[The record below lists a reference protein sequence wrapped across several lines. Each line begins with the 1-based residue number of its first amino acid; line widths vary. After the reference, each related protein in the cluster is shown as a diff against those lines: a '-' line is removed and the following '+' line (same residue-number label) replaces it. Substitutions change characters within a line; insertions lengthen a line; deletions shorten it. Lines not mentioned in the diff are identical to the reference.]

1 MYVCIYIDP
10 IPQSSVANHFLIV
23 MHPSGT
29 WAIGADLRHPAVA
42 PCFPCHW
49 RGSFCVAFALQ
60 WSKDWGPR
68 KLPMESNIWVSENG
82 VYYHHMRLGV
92 YFVFQTISCYP
103 HKFPVIFLL
112 IDVENIM
119 ISPLLKVITAY
130 VSIRIGNVLS
140 SSAFLP
146 AAANL
151 SISLLLGPLP
161 GMPMVIP
168 KTWTVSSASK
178 PARCISCKA
187 AGVRAP
193 SCVFPGWV
201 FNRTMFS
208 NSCHSCKKDRNEGIS
223 LAAAARS
230 SIYKVWNGVP
240 KFLDIPHYQTHGFLE
255 STNLPIH
262 GFLQLWNQ

>member
-1 MYVCIYIDP
+1 MLSLPLAWQLLRRFCFAMK
-10 IPQSSVANHFLIV
+10 QGLRTSEVANGEQH
-23 MHPSGT
+23 
-29 WAIGADLRHPAVA
+29 
-42 PCFPCHW
+42 
-49 RGSFCVAFALQ
+49 
-60 WSKDWGPR
+60 
-68 KLPMESNIWVSENG
+68 
-82 VYYHHMRLGV
+82 LGV
-92 YFVFQTISCYP
+92 WKWGILPPHEIRCLLCFQTISCYP

-119 ISPLLKVITAY
+119 ISPLLKVITTY

-208 NSCHSCKKDRNEGIS
+208 NSCHTCKKDRNEGIS